1 MRVELLNGA
10 NLAYIGDAYYELC
23 IRKHLLSKEI
33 TNSHKLHKLATNYVS
48 ATGHNK
54 IMEVLLEQLSE
65 EELNIYKRGRNSKVH
80 GARKNVK
87 QDEYLTSS
95 GFESLIGYLYLL
107 NKSNRLA
114 QIIELSIKVIE
125 GKHE

>member
-1 MRVELLNGA
+1 MRAELLNGA

-23 IRKHLLSKEI
+23 IRKYLLGKEI
-33 TNSHKLHKLATNYVS
+33 TNSNKLHKLATNYVS

-54 IMEVLLEQLSE
+54 IMNVLFPKLSDEEV
-65 EELNIYKRGRNSKVH
+65 NVYKRGRNSRVH

-95 GFESLIGYLYLL
+95 GFESVIGYLYLTD
-107 NKSNRLA
+107 KFTRLEE
-114 QIIELSIKVIE
+114 IIDLSIKVIE
-125 GKHE
+125 GKYE